1 MEPNKHEPE
10 VDPIISD
17 TAARFTM
24 ALLLALFITGAA
36 LPIWRGLNVNG
47 GGLETSRS
55 TICSGSRRSVES
67 LDRLDRVAEAARMN
81 GRPEPKAP
89 ARPGTPGG

>member
-24 ALLLALFITGAA
+24 ALLLALFTIGAI
-36 LPIWRGLNVNG
+36 LIR
-47 GGLETSRS
+47 SRS
-55 TICSGSRRSVES
+55 MVRVHSGPAV
-67 LDRLDRVAEAARMN
+67 
-81 GRPEPKAP
+81 PKWGP
-89 ARPGTPGG
+89 IRPG